1 MKPAVNPPFKTVRM
15 INLGCSKN
23 LVDSEVMLGLLQARG
38 WVPTSNDGAD
48 VVIINTCS
56 FIREAQ
62 EESIETILSLA
73 AAKEKER
80 DRFLVVTGCLP
91 QRYGQDLLRDL
102 PEVDLFLGTGE
113 FHRIG
118 DLLEAAFLGKLDQKI
133 FISPP
138 VYLYDDQTPRLVTS
152 SPGSIYIKIA
162 EGCSNFCS
170 YCVIPKI
177 RGKLRSRRISSILKE
192 AEQAV
197 SRGVKEINLIAQDVT
212 AYGRDLGD
220 RSNLVLLLDGLV
232 KIEGLRWI
240 RLLYAHPGHITPEL
254 IRLIRE
260 EEKICKYLDLPLQHI
275 DDHLLKAMN
284 RPVSSKEIYELIGKL
299 RKEIPGMILRTSLL
313 VGFPGE
319 TDARFKKLYD
329 FVKEIQFERLGV
341 FRYSKE
347 EGTLASTMK
356 GQISERVKAERY
368 NQIMR
373 LQKQISLR
381 QQKELVGS
389 RVIAL
394 LDREGSD
401 FSWEGRTQGQAP
413 EVDGMIFLTDGN
425 FRVGMMVEVEVTDAT
440 SYDLYGRI
448 LGPWDPNGFTN
459 FLGEGLYLNW
469 G

>member
-1 MKPAVNPPFKTVRM
+1 M
-15 INLGCSKN
+15 
-23 LVDSEVMLGLLQARG
+23 
-38 WVPTSNDGAD
+38 
-48 VVIINTCS
+48 
-56 FIREAQ
+56 
-62 EESIETILSLA
+62 
-73 AAKEKER
+73 
-80 DRFLVVTGCLP
+80 
-91 QRYGQDLLRDL
+91 
-102 PEVDLFLGTGE
+102 
-113 FHRIG
+113 
-118 DLLEAAFLGKLDQKI
+118 
-133 FISPP
+133 
-138 VYLYDDQTPRLVTS
+138 
-152 SPGSIYIKIA
+152 
-162 EGCSNFCS
+162 
-170 YCVIPKI
+170 
-177 RGKLRSRRISSILKE
+177 RSRRISSILKE

-220 RSNLVLLLDGLV
+220 RSNLVLLLKGLV

-329 FVKEIQFERLGV
+329 FVKEIKFERLGV
-341 FRYSKE
+341 FHYSKE

-448 LGPWDPNGFTN
+448 IGPWDPNGFTT
-459 FLGEGLYLNW
+459 FIGEGLYLNW